1 MKYIILLY
9 IISKYRVDL
18 PRSPPPV
25 LPNQALS
32 YNVPL
37 SNNVMPVKHNEYENA
52 FTLMDPHEQN
62 QGT

>member
-1 MKYIILLY
+1 MNYIIY
-9 IISKYRVDL
+9 IIISKYRVDL
-18 PRSPPPV
+18 PRSPPV

-52 FTLMDPHEQN
+52 FTLMDPREQN